1 MGPSQS
7 NRRQDDRRYGGDD
20 RRRSTKGPGPGQG
33 GATEDGWQAV
43 PTRAARISNE
53 KIDTNRIRSLGS
65 SKVDADQMSFGPPRG
80 GGGNFG
86 AWGRGSQSG
95 KNSKQE
101 QHANQNRFSQLDQA
115 EAGSPSYYDGRGSG
129 GRFRQGSQQERNQYG
144 GRNSSA
150 EAERARAIQ
159 TARDMTNN
167 RSQSVIGPHPTLSRE
182 NSAGG
187 GQRSYSM
194 VHTPTSSHP
203 EVYLNGSDSTTEAEI
218 QKWTKPLIEEFIN
231 NGDFEETIKEISEK
245 FSSKTIEK
253 FIENVFNEVI
263 ERSDKAR
270 VQAGNLMS
278 EMLLKKMISEQ
289 QWLVG
294 LDGLVAIAED
304 LLVDIPKFWD
314 FLAQIISPVLLSG
327 ASRMTILLTSSAEL
341 MTGTLGEKCAAGKY
355 VAAVLHEMSKSGQ
368 PPVRLLWRESHLEW
382 SDFIS
387 EEVSGVSV
395 EKFLADN
402 KLEWT
407 LQATDHS
414 EDTPL

>member
-1 MGPSQS
+1 
-7 NRRQDDRRYGGDD
+7 
-20 RRRSTKGPGPGQG
+20 
-33 GATEDGWQAV
+33 
-43 PTRAARISNE
+43 
-53 KIDTNRIRSLGS
+53 
-65 SKVDADQMSFGPPRG
+65 
-80 GGGNFG
+80 
-86 AWGRGSQSG
+86 
-95 KNSKQE
+95 
-101 QHANQNRFSQLDQA
+101 
-115 EAGSPSYYDGRGSG
+115 
-129 GRFRQGSQQERNQYG
+129 
-144 GRNSSA
+144 
-150 EAERARAIQ
+150 
-159 TARDMTNN
+159 MT
-167 RSQSVIGPHPTLSRE
+167 
-182 NSAGG
+182 
-187 GQRSYSM
+187 
-194 VHTPTSSHP
+194 
-203 EVYLNGSDSTTEAEI
+203 LNGSDQTSDEEI

-231 NGDFEETIKEISEK
+231 NGDFEETIKEIAEK
-245 FSSKTIEK
+245 FSAKTIEK

-263 ERSDKAR
+263 ERSEKAR
-270 VQAGNLMS
+270 VQAGNLMAQL
-278 EMLLKKMISEQ
+278 LLKQMLSER
-289 QWLVG
+289 QWMVG

-414 EDTPL
+414 EDTPQGLSREIARILGSNK